1 MKLKRQKIHIGDVVI
16 YICRD
21 FTPIDFKK
29 VDSLQNIYETIYKC
43 EIGVVKRIDRKTNR
57 AAVWYHS
64 GDTAS
69 MTNIDD
75 LIKLDNWYQIDTSE
89 LGGSRE

>member
-1 MKLKRQKIHIGDVVI
+1 MEIKRQKINVGDVVI

-21 FTPIDFKK
+21 FTTIDSRK
-29 VDSLQNIYETIYKC
+29 VEALYNVYETIYKC

-64 GDTAS
+64 GDTAA
-69 MTNIDD
+69 MTDIKD
-75 LIKLDNWYQIDTSE
+75 LIKLDNWYQVDTSK

>member
-1 MKLKRQKIHIGDVVI
+1 MEIKRQKINVGDVVI

-21 FTPIDFKK
+21 FTRIDNHK
-29 VDSLQNIYETIYKC
+29 VDALYNVYETIYKC
-43 EIGVVKRIDRKTNR
+43 EIGVVKRIDKKTNR

-69 MTNIDD
+69 MTNIND

>member
-1 MKLKRQKIHIGDVVI
+1 MVTKKQKINVGDVVI

-21 FTPIDFKK
+21 FTPVDFRK
-29 VDSLQNIYETIYKC
+29 VNTIENSYETVYKC
-43 EIGVVKRIDRKTNR
+43 EIGVVKRIDRKSNR

-64 GDTAS
+64 GDTAA
-69 MTNIDD
+69 MTDIKD
-75 LIKLDNWYQIDTSE
+75 LIKLDNSYQIDTSN

>member
-1 MKLKRQKIHIGDVVI
+1 MEIKRQKINVGDVVI

-21 FTPIDFKK
+21 FTRIDNYK
-29 VDSLQNIYETIYKC
+29 VDALYNVYETIYKC
-43 EIGVVKRIDRKTNR
+43 EIGVVKRIDKKTNR

-69 MTNIDD
+69 MTDIND

>member
-1 MKLKRQKIHIGDVVI
+1 MEIKRQKINVGDVVI

-21 FTPIDFKK
+21 FTTIDNRK
-29 VDSLQNIYETIYKC
+29 VDALYNVYETIYKC
-43 EIGVVKRIDRKTNR
+43 EIGVVKRIDKKTNR

-64 GDTAS
+64 GDTAA
-69 MTNIDD
+69 MTDIKD
-75 LIKLDNWYQIDTSE
+75 LIKLDNWYQIDTSK

>member
-1 MKLKRQKIHIGDVVI
+1 MIFKRQDINVGDVVV

-21 FTPIDFKK
+21 FTPIDFRK
-29 VDSLQNIYETIYKC
+29 VEVLDNLYETIYKC
-43 EIGVVKRIDRKTNR
+43 EIGVVKRIDRKTDR

-64 GDTAS
+64 GNTAA
-69 MTNIDD
+69 MTNIKD
-75 LIKLDNWYQIDTSE
+75 LIKLDNWYQIDTSN